1 MRLLRCLGSARP
13 TARISALSGEPPRMP
28 ATRTRVTAAVDVRGC
43 TNERRPNGKCDCCSR
58 ALFRAI
64 LMRRTVV
71 VICRDWR
78 GVRER
83 KGGRDGAKGRPES
96 DCARARARG
105 RERGR
110 ENSILQSHGIISNYC
125 RSVGIVR
132 GAPPERKL
140 HLRGGSRLNT
150 RYIPLTL
157 STQ

>member
-13 TARISALSGEPPRMP
+13 TARISALSGAPRMP
-28 ATRTRVTAAVDVRGC
+28 ATRTRVMAADVRGR
-43 TNERRPNGKCDCCSR
+43 TNERRPNGKRDAAVLACIPRDSNEAYSR
-58 ALFRAI
+58 RHLPR
-64 LMRRTVV
+64 LGRQ
-71 VICRDWR
+71 
-78 GVRER
+78 RER
-83 KGGRDGAKGRPES
+83 AMEGERKIGI
-96 DCARARARG
+96 RARASEG
-105 RERGR
+105 ER

-150 RYIPLTL
+150 CYIPLTL